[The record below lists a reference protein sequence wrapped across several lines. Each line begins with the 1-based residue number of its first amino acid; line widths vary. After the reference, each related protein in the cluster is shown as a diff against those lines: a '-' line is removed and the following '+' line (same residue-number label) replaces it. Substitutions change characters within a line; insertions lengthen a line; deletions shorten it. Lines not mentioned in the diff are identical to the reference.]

1 MKNRRGGYSA
11 GWSTYRNMEDKAYT
25 ILYETQ
31 DRFWWNKG
39 ISRIISRT
47 ISCCKPGNGNVIL
60 DAGCGVGGL
69 FATLAR
75 HGALYGVDYSPLA
88 LSYAAK
94 RREAKQV
101 VQGSVEYLPFPD
113 GMFDVVVCADVLY
126 HRQVNDRA
134 AVAEF
139 RRVLKAGGR
148 VVIKEIAYEWLR
160 SRHDDLMHGRHR
172 YTRGELVRL
181 LEGAGFEVEE
191 SSYCGLCIFPVV
203 LLVRLLERIGLS
215 ISHDSAHTNTPVISS
230 VFKWSLYLEAWLLR
244 FINLP
249 FGLAIIVVAKPQ

>member
-1 MKNRRGGYSA
+1 
-11 GWSTYRNMEDKAYT
+11 MEDKAYT

-39 ISRIISRT
+39 IARIVSRMISR
-47 ISCCKPGNGNVIL
+47 SKPGNGNVIL

-69 FATLAR
+69 FTTLAR
-75 HGALYGVDYSPLA
+75 HGELYGVDSSPLA

-101 VQGSVEYLPFPD
+101 VQGSVERLPFPD
-113 GMFDVVVCADVLY
+113 RMFDVVVCADVLY
-126 HRQVNDRA
+126 HRQVSDTA

-139 RRVLKAGGR
+139 RRVLRTDGR

-160 SRHDDLMHGRHR
+160 SAHDDLMHGRHR

-181 LEGAGFEVEE
+181 LKNAGFEVVK

-203 LLVRLLERIGLS
+203 LLVRLLERIGLC
-215 ISHDSAHTNTPVISS
+215 ISHDSAHTNTPIISTA
-230 VFKWSLYLEAWLLR
+230 FKWSLYLEAWLLR

-249 FGLAIIVVAKPQ
+249 FGLAIIVVAKPR

>member
-1 MKNRRGGYSA
+1 
-11 GWSTYRNMEDKAYT
+11 MEDKAYT

-39 ISRIISRT
+39 IARIISRT
-47 ISCCKPGNGNVIL
+47 ISRSKPGNDNLIL

-75 HGALYGVDYSPLA
+75 HGALYGVDSSPLA

-94 RREAKQV
+94 RREAKAV
-101 VQGSVEYLPFPD
+101 VQGSVERLPFPD
-113 GMFDVVVCADVLY
+113 RMFDVVVCADVLY
-126 HRQVNDRA
+126 HRQVNDR
-134 AVAEF
+134 VATAGF
-139 RRVLKAGGR
+139 RRVLKADGCLI
-148 VVIKEIAYEWLR
+148 IKEVAYEWLR
-160 SRHDDLMHGRHR
+160 STHDDLMHGRHR

-181 LEGAGFEVEE
+181 LKSAGFEVEKA
-191 SSYCGLCIFPVV
+191 SYCGLCILPVV
-203 LLVRLLERIGLS
+203 LVVRLLERIGLC
-215 ISHDSAHTNTPVISS
+215 ISHDSAHTNTPIISA
-230 VFKWSLYLEAWLLR
+230 VFTRVLYLEAWLLR